1 MEGVAVVVAKKEIKN
16 YKIPQSHNDY
26 GDRSFTVEPGD
37 ILAISDAFDFDVD
50 ISNDDLRK
58 ISSIMVIGVDKKR
71 NEGEL
76 DINWHG
82 HKIKIVMPE
91 RDFEQYRLLC
101 SNSYAQSILGMVVV
115 VPVLTEA
122 VRLAVSSDSEFED
135 FRWWRCINRRIKDL
149 NIDNKEEPFKIAQ
162 LIIANP
168 ISRCLSKCT
177 KAFEISD

>member
-1 MEGVAVVVAKKEIKN
+1 
-16 YKIPQSHNDY
+16 
-26 GDRSFTVEPGD
+26 
-37 ILAISDAFDFDVD
+37 
-50 ISNDDLRK
+50 
-58 ISSIMVIGVDKKR
+58 
-71 NEGEL
+71 
-76 DINWHG
+76 
-82 HKIKIVMPE
+82 
-91 RDFEQYRLLC
+91 
-101 SNSYAQSILGMVVV
+101 MVVV